1 MGIATPE
8 VKAGIDYMA
17 SLFQKYDPKVKG
29 RIAPEISVRDQ
40 LETIGGLT
48 LESSGKLI
56 SQHGNEDW
64 F

>member
-1 MGIATPE
+1 
-8 VKAGIDYMA
+8 MA
-17 SLFQKYDPKVKG
+17 SLFQKYDPKVTG

-40 LETIGGLT
+40 LETIAGLT
-48 LESSGKLI
+48 LEKSGKLI